1 MKKSYLSET
10 VQSIQP
16 SGIRKF
22 FDLAATMEGVISLGV
37 GEPDFV
43 TAWNVREASI
53 MSLEQ
58 GLTSYT
64 ANAGLIS
71 LRKELSH
78 YLYKRFHINYSPEE
92 ELIITVGGSQ
102 ALDLAFRA
110 ILNSGDEVII
120 PEPCF
125 VAYGALTTLA
135 GGVPVYLS
143 TTAEKKISKQIL
155 LIFAQS

>member
-22 FDLAATMEGVISLGV
+22 FDLAATMEGVISLV
-37 GEPDFV
+37 SSEPDFV

-58 GLTSYT
+58 GLTLLYGECRVIIF
-64 ANAGLIS
+64 AK
-71 LRKELSH
+71 KELSH
-78 YLYKRFHINYSPEE
+78 YLYKRFHIDYSPEE
-92 ELIITVGGSQ
+92 ELIITVGRSQ
-102 ALDLAFRA
+102 ALIRPFCA

-125 VAYGALTTLA
+125 VAYGRPYDTCRR
-135 GGVPVYLS
+135 S
-143 TTAEKKISKQIL
+143 TCLFKHIG
-155 LIFAQS
+155 